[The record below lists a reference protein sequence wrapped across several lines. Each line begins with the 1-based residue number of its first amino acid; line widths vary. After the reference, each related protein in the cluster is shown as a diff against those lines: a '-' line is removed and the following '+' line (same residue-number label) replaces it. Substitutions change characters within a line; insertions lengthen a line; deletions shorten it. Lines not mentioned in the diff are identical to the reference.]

1 MKISSILDLQ
11 KISNKINKI
20 LSPGD
25 VILLYGQIG
34 VGKTSFARLLINNYE
49 NEKKL
54 KKSEVL
60 SPTFNIVFEYDIK
73 DFTIE
78 HYDLYRLKDEKE
90 IKNIGLFQN
99 LEQKITSRINKI
111 LLPGDVIFLYGQIG
125 VGKTTFVRLLINNYE
140 NEKKLNNSEVLS
152 PTFNIVFEYDIK
164 DFTIEHYDLYR
175 IKNEKELKNI
185 GLFVNLKK
193 NITIVEW
200 PELIKNKP
208 INRID
213 LFFEYTKDMNER
225 TLTIK
230 TSGRLKDNEF

>member
-11 KISNKINKI
+11 KITSSIHKI
-20 LSPGD
+20 LLPGD
-25 VILLYGQIG
+25 VIFLYGQIG
-34 VGKTSFARLLINNYE
+34 VGKTTFVRLLINNYE

-78 HYDLYRLKDEKE
+78 HYDLYRLKNKKE
-90 IKNIGLFQN
+90 IKNIGLFA
-99 LEQKITSRINKI
+99 
-111 LLPGDVIFLYGQIG
+111 
-125 VGKTTFVRLLINNYE
+125 
-140 NEKKLNNSEVLS
+140 
-152 PTFNIVFEYDIK
+152 
-164 DFTIEHYDLYR
+164 
-175 IKNEKELKNI
+175 
-185 GLFVNLKK
+185 NLKQ

>member
-11 KISNKINKI
+11 KISNQIKKI
-20 LSPGD
+20 LLPGD
-25 VILLYGQIG
+25 TIFLYGQIG
-34 VGKTSFARLLINNYE
+34 VGKTTFARLLINNYE

-54 KKSEVL
+54 NKSEVL
-60 SPTFNIVFEYDIK
+60 SPTFNIMFK
-73 DFTIE
+73 
-78 HYDLYRLKDEKE
+78 
-90 IKNIGLFQN
+90 
-99 LEQKITSRINKI
+99 
-111 LLPGDVIFLYGQIG
+111 
-125 VGKTTFVRLLINNYE
+125 
-140 NEKKLNNSEVLS
+140 
-152 PTFNIVFEYDIK
+152 YDIK

-175 IKNEKELKNI
+175 IKNEKEIKNI
-185 GLFVNLKK
+185 GIFENLNQ

>member
-11 KISNKINKI
+11 KITSSIKKI
-20 LSPGD
+20 LLPGD
-25 VILLYGQIG
+25 AIFLYGQIG
-34 VGKTSFARLLINNYE
+34 VGKTTFVRLLINNYE

-78 HYDLYRLKDEKE
+78 HYDLYRLKNEQE
-90 IKNIGLFQN
+90 IKNIGLF
-99 LEQKITSRINKI
+99 S
-111 LLPGDVIFLYGQIG
+111 
-125 VGKTTFVRLLINNYE
+125 
-140 NEKKLNNSEVLS
+140 
-152 PTFNIVFEYDIK
+152 
-164 DFTIEHYDLYR
+164 
-175 IKNEKELKNI
+175 
-185 GLFVNLKK
+185 NLKQ

-213 LFFEYTKDMNER
+213 LFFEYSKDMNER
-225 TLTIK
+225 TLSIK
-230 TSGRLKDNEF
+230 TSGRLKENEF

>member
-11 KISNKINKI
+11 KITSSIHKI
-20 LSPGD
+20 LLPGD
-25 VILLYGQIG
+25 VIFLYGQIG
-34 VGKTSFARLLINNYE
+34 VGKTTFVRLLVNNYE

-78 HYDLYRLKDEKE
+78 HYDLYRLKNEKE
-90 IKNIGLFQN
+90 IKNIGLFA
-99 LEQKITSRINKI
+99 
-111 LLPGDVIFLYGQIG
+111 
-125 VGKTTFVRLLINNYE
+125 
-140 NEKKLNNSEVLS
+140 
-152 PTFNIVFEYDIK
+152 
-164 DFTIEHYDLYR
+164 
-175 IKNEKELKNI
+175 
-185 GLFVNLKK
+185 NLKQ

-213 LFFEYTKDMNER
+213 LFFEYSRDMNER

>member
-11 KISNKINKI
+11 KITSSIKKI
-20 LSPGD
+20 LLPGD
-25 VILLYGQIG
+25 VIFLYGQIG
-34 VGKTSFARLLINNYE
+34 VGKTTFVRLLINNYE

-78 HYDLYRLKDEKE
+78 HYDLYRLKNEKE
-90 IKNIGLFQN
+90 IKTIGLFA
-99 LEQKITSRINKI
+99 
-111 LLPGDVIFLYGQIG
+111 
-125 VGKTTFVRLLINNYE
+125 
-140 NEKKLNNSEVLS
+140 
-152 PTFNIVFEYDIK
+152 
-164 DFTIEHYDLYR
+164 
-175 IKNEKELKNI
+175 
-185 GLFVNLKK
+185 NLKQ

-213 LFFEYTKDMNER
+213 LFFEYTRDMNER

>member
-11 KISNKINKI
+11 KITSSINKI
-20 LSPGD
+20 LLPGD
-25 VILLYGQIG
+25 VIFLYGQIG
-34 VGKTSFARLLINNYE
+34 VGKTTFVRLLVNNYE

-78 HYDLYRLKDEKE
+78 HYDLYRLKNEKE
-90 IKNIGLFQN
+90 IKNIGLFA
-99 LEQKITSRINKI
+99 
-111 LLPGDVIFLYGQIG
+111 
-125 VGKTTFVRLLINNYE
+125 
-140 NEKKLNNSEVLS
+140 
-152 PTFNIVFEYDIK
+152 
-164 DFTIEHYDLYR
+164 
-175 IKNEKELKNI
+175 
-185 GLFVNLKK
+185 NLKQ